1 VPNDVF
7 NERVKRRCAVTAL
20 LLPVLL
26 AACQQAPAS
35 GGTYSTGG
43 DASDSPCARVVSA
56 IGYADLLL
64 EPEGREQAQN
74 FEDALLGRLA
84 EVRGITLQFG
94 SRLPASLTPAVR
106 TVQTATESLA
116 RADVPRQ
123 RQVALLKRYRA
134 AAGHITAGC
143 A

>member
-1 VPNDVF
+1 MSGVLPRF
-7 NERVKRRCAVTAL
+7 AAIAL
-20 LLPVLL
+20 MLPVL
-26 AACQQAPAS
+26 AACQQTPAS

-43 DASDSPCARVVSA
+43 DPTDSPCARVVSA
-56 IGYADLLL
+56 IGYAGLLL

-94 SRLPASLTPAVR
+94 PRLPSSLAPAVR
-106 TVQTATESLA
+106 TVLTATEGLA
-116 RADVPRQ
+116 RGDVPKQ

-134 AAGHITAGC
+134 AAGQITRGC